1 MARRIAELDY
11 RVTGAETSAGRVRTL
26 SVALDQ
32 QNRHARAAVPAMM
45 AAQRGT
51 GSYGAVSAAAS
62 ASVMHLAGN
71 MGPLGAG
78 LGMVALRAPLAAR
91 GLISLS
97 VQTERLSVLSR
108 PLNMALLGGASAMAI
123 GSVAAVG
130 YAGAIVRGADAYTA
144 MTARLSI
151 FSDGTLQAA
160 QNQEALYQSAR
171 DARTSVEA
179 LNTLFVRVTP
189 AINDMG
195 RAQADALRVTEL
207 TSKALAIQGSTTQET
222 LASTIQFSQALAS
235 GVLRGDELR
244 SMLESSP
251 MLLRYIAQ
259 NLEIDGKIGVAF
271 GQLRLLGQEGKLSA
285 EAIVEALLRAGD
297 QIEGDFLN
305 APRTAQQAWQVLQ
318 DTVTRTVGQISTAT
332 GLQSAVFNFFD
343 GLSRRLDQFR
353 KDAVLNPGQF
363 DPAVRAAELL
373 GSALETAW
381 RIAGGVVEN
390 FDLIVAAGQAIIALK
405 AGEVL
410 ASGFGLAAV
419 KAREAYTAVQAFR
432 VNAVMI
438 AGSALDESGGAA
450 ALAARQTALVAEA
463 RALDL
468 KTQAEVKARMAT
480 AARTAADAASLRVTE
495 LKAIAGVNAAL
506 MAEAEAAA
514 STLNTQAERA
524 ETAAKT
530 ANTNASNAQAA
541 ATARATVAKEAEL
554 QVTRQV
560 TNAQVA
566 QAAVGRGL
574 SAVYALMGGHVG
586 VLTLALGGLIYVLWQ
601 AKRAYD
607 EKIAAMRE
615 AVDVSDELWALS
627 QALTTATWAEIPA
640 LRAKAAAHRDAAA
653 AAMEQA
659 QAERQL
665 LIDRRAELEYNL
677 ETDSTPGWL
686 GGRVPMLPQARGVM
700 EAEVRSLN
708 RRIGDVE
715 GVIARGEAGSFA
727 QREAT
732 FAGDTT
738 YRYRQTQRAVDENR
752 TGRDAAGR
760 EISAET
766 RAANARIIQ
775 ENRAWVA
782 TQLDSYDARLKRQ
795 EEAVRADPDNRALAN
810 GLTVLRRSWES
821 LASLSAAAN
830 PEDGARPP
838 ATGGGGSSKVSAE
851 ERAIATILER
861 LAEAAQVDALMGR
874 KAEGGTR
881 FSVRGG
887 TLFDGDAPFQARSED
902 EARAALAYLEQ
913 VEAITAANGRL
924 IAETGLSREAL
935 MAQADA
941 SLEAAL
947 ATSQASQAQERW
959 SDQQAEA
966 QGQSRAVAQAE
977 REVAEAR
984 RQGAVITDEAAEAY
998 INLARARDEAR
1009 KAEEALQKAQPIVQD
1024 VTRGVLSDMG
1034 RRPQTWRTDV
1044 GGMGF
1049 DVDAALKDWAA
1060 ASERIWAEVQQRILD
1075 EQAELVEQ
1083 GLKTREQAETDSAR
1097 LIAAARVAI
1106 EVENAEQIAEI
1117 WRLQRDEDERAWEDR
1132 LQQRLDQERELADSI
1147 TGSLDDLFMGSDPS
1161 DIGRRFANDLMSAI
1175 WEELVTNPLNL
1186 MIRNWLRS
1194 LSSGGGAGGFWGSLW
1209 SMFPGG
1215 GFGGG
1220 LGGLGGGL
1228 GSSLSAFRGLN
1239 ATPGFAGGG
1248 LPASAL
1254 MPGLIKGVGGP
1265 REDRMLARVSPWEFI
1280 STARVS
1286 RNHGR
1291 MLDALNRGMS
1301 LTEALRLDLPVFAGG
1316 GLPGGLAQMMAR
1328 DVMTGDID
1336 RGAGN
1341 PTYAPGAPMVVTR
1354 AERPLQLNVINQTS
1368 REVDARQVPTAEG
1381 LDVILTE
1388 AVRGEV
1394 GQMGRDGSLAKAV
1407 GQAPKPRRRG

>member
-207 TSKALAIQGSTTQET
+207 TSKALAIQGATTQET
-222 LASTIQFSQALAS
+222 LASTIQFSQGLAS

-259 NLEIDGKIGVAF
+259 NLEIDGKIGIAF
-271 GQLRLLGQEGKLSA
+271 GQLRQLGQEGKLSA

-297 QIEGDFLN
+297 EIEGDFLN

-390 FDLIVAAGQAIIALK
+390 FDLIVSAGQAIIALK

-468 KTQAEVKARMAT
+468 KTQAEVKARHAT
-480 AARTAADAASLRVTE
+480 AARTAADLASAEVTALKTRAGVTE
-495 LKAIAGVNAAL
+495 AAVTQ
-506 MAEAEAAA
+506 AEAAA
-514 STLNTQAERA
+514 STANTLAERA

-530 ANTNASNAQAA
+530 ANTAATNAQAA
-541 ATARATVAKEAEL
+541 ASGRAAIAQQAEL
-554 QVTRQV
+554 AVTRQV

-566 QAAVGRGL
+566 KAAAMRGL
-574 SAVYALMGGHVG
+574 SNLYALIGGHVG
-586 VLTLALGGLIYVLWQ
+586 VLTLALGALIYVIWQ
-601 AKRAYD
+601 SKRAYD
-607 EKIAAMRE
+607 EKIAAMHD
-615 AVDVSDELWALS
+615 AVTVSDELWAITK
-627 QALTTATWAEIPA
+627 ALTTATWAEIPA
-640 LRAKAAAHRDAAA
+640 LRAKAAAHREAAA
-653 AAMEQA
+653 AALEQYRADLTLA
-659 QAERQL
+659 QGRLAKAETSLENTTDPRS
-665 LIDRRAELEYNL
+665 RRYWEGEVTRLRREV
-677 ETDSTPGWL
+677 EDL
-686 GGRVPMLPQARGVM
+686 GGAIRA
-700 EAEVRSLN
+700 
-708 RRIGDVE
+708 
-715 GVIARGEAGSFA
+715 GEADVFSSSNA
-727 QREAT
+727 SLTEEAT
-732 FAGDTT
+732 ARDQAARDAAAQNRSG
-738 YRYRQTQRAVDENR
+738 RDE
-752 TGRDAAGR
+752 TGRELDAAGR
-760 EISAET
+760 AE
-766 RAANARIIQ
+766 NARIIRENTIWIEAALPVFERGLKAQ
-775 ENRAWVA
+775 EAYLAEDPENEARA
-782 TQLDSYDARLKRQ
+782 
-795 EEAVRADPDNRALAN
+795 NALRIMGDTWAA
-810 GLTVLRRSWES
+810 
-821 LASLSAAAN
+821 LASLSTAVM
-830 PEDGARPP
+830 PDDGARPP
-838 ATGGGGSSKVSAE
+838 AAGGGGSSKVSAE

-913 VEAITAANGRL
+913 VEAITAANGRM

-959 SDQQAEA
+959 SEQQATAAGE
-966 QGQSRAVAQAE
+966 SRAVAQAE

-984 RQGAVITDEAAEAY
+984 RQGAIVTEEAAERY
-998 INLARARDEAR
+998 IALARAKEAERLIDESR
-1009 KAEEALQKAQPIVQD
+1009 SRVDPIVQS
-1024 VTRGVLSDMG
+1024 VTRETLSDMG
-1034 RRPQTWRTDV
+1034 RRPQGWRSDT
-1044 GGMGF
+1044 GSMGF
-1049 DVDAALKDWAA
+1049 DVDAALEQWTAA
-1060 ASERIWAEVQQRILD
+1060 VEVIWAESVRRI
-1075 EQAELVEQ
+1075 EENWNKQVETGAVTRAQANIKVAEDMAT
-1083 GLKTREQAETDSAR
+1083 TR
-1097 LIAAARVAI
+1097 LAI

-1117 WRLQRDEDERAWEDR
+1117 WRIQRDEDEKAWEDR

-1161 DIGRRFANDLMSAI
+1161 DVGRRFANDLMSAI
-1175 WEELVTNPLNL
+1175 WEELVSNPLNL

-1194 LSSGGGAGGFWGSLW
+1194 LSSGGGAGGFWGSLG
-1209 SMFPGG
+1209 SIFSGG
-1215 GFGGG
+1215 GLGGG

-1239 ATPGFAGGG
+1239 AMPGFASGG

-1280 STARVS
+1280 SNARVS

-1316 GLPGGLAQMMAR
+1316 GVPGGLAQMMAR

-1407 GQAPKPRRRG
+1407 GQSPKPRRRG

>member
-1 MARRIAELDY
+1 MARRVAELDY
-11 RVTGAETSAGRVRTL
+11 RVTGAETSASRVRTL

-32 QNRHARAAVPAMM
+32 QNRHARAAVPAML

-51 GSYGAVSAAAS
+51 GSYSAVSAAAS
-62 ASVMHLAGN
+62 ASVMHLAGA

-97 VQTERLSVLSR
+97 VQTERLSILSR

-123 GSVAAVG
+123 GSVAAIG

-151 FSDGTLQAA
+151 FSEGSLQAA

-189 AINDMG
+189 AIDDMG

-207 TSKALAIQGSTTQET
+207 TSKALAIQGATTQET

-259 NLEIDGKIGVAF
+259 NLEIDGKVGVAF
-271 GQLRLLGQEGKLSA
+271 GQLRKLGMEGKLTA
-285 EAIVEALLRAGD
+285 EALVDALIKSGD
-297 QIEGDFLN
+297 AIERDFIN

-332 GLQSAVFNFFD
+332 GLQSGVFNFFD

-353 KDAVLNPGQF
+353 KDAILNPDQF

-373 GSALETAW
+373 GGALETAW
-381 RIAGGVVEN
+381 RLAGGVVEN
-390 FDLIVAAGQAIIALK
+390 FDLIVSAGQAIIALK

-410 ASGFGLAAV
+410 ASGFGLAAI
-419 KAREAYTAVQAFR
+419 KAREAYQAVQAFR

-438 AGSALDESGGAA
+438 AGSALDETGGAA
-450 ALAARQTALVAEA
+450 AMAARQTALVAEA

-480 AARTAADAASLRVTE
+480 AARAAADAASAEVTALKTRAGVTE
-495 LKAIAGVNAAL
+495 AAVTQ
-506 MAEAEAAA
+506 AEAAA
-514 STLNTQAERA
+514 SALNTQAERA
-524 ETAAKT
+524 ETAAKAATT
-530 ANTNASNAQAA
+530 AATNAQSAASARLAIAQ
-541 ATARATVAKEAEL
+541 EAEL
-554 QVTRQV
+554 AVTRQV

-566 QAAVGRGL
+566 KAAVMRGL
-574 SAVYALMGGHVG
+574 GSLYALLGGHVG
-586 VLTLALGGLIYVLWQ
+586 MLTLVLGGLIYAIWQ
-601 AKRAYD
+601 SKRAYD
-607 EKIAAMRE
+607 EKIRSMRE
-615 AVDVSDELWALS
+615 AVDVSDELWAIT

-659 QAERQL
+659 
-665 LIDRRAELEYNL
+665 RAEKELL
-677 ETDSTPGWL
+677 RD
-686 GGRVPMLPQARGVM
+686 RVAEIDGLIEAGMDRDGVLLN
-700 EAEVRSLN
+700 ERSRLT
-708 RRIGDVE
+708 RRIGDVDS
-715 GVIARGEAGSFA
+715 VIADGDRASFA
-727 QREAT
+727 EREYA
-732 FAGDTT
+732 FAADTT
-738 YRYRQTQRAVDENR
+738 YRYRQTQRAQDENR

-766 RAANARIIQ
+766 RSANARIIQ

-782 TQLDSYDARLKRQ
+782 TQLDSYDARLRRQ

-821 LASLSAAAN
+821 LASLSVAAN
-830 PEDGARPP
+830 PDDGPRP
-838 ATGGGGSSKVSAE
+838 ATTGGGGGTSKVSAE

-861 LAEAAQVDALMGR
+861 LADAAKVDALMGR
-874 KAEGGTR
+874 SPGGSRR
-881 FSVRGG
+881 FSVR
-887 TLFDGDAPFQARSED
+887 DGQLYDGETPFQARSED
-902 EARAALAYLEQ
+902 EARAAMAYLEQ
-913 VEAITAANGRL
+913 VEAITSANSRL
-924 IAETGLSREAL
+924 VAETGLSREAL

-959 SDQQAEA
+959 SDQQATAAGE
-966 QGQSRAVAQAE
+966 SRAVAQAE

-984 RQGAVITDEAAEAY
+984 RQGAVVTDEAAEAY

-1009 KAEEALQKAQPIVQD
+1009 RAEEALQQARPIVQD

-1034 RRPQTWRTDV
+1034 RRPQTWRNDTGDL
-1044 GGMGF
+1044 GF
-1049 DVDAALKDWAA
+1049 DLDAALKDWGA

-1075 EQAELVEQ
+1075 EQQELVEK
-1083 GLKTREQAETDSAR
+1083 GLKTREQAEADSAR

-1106 EVENAEQIAEI
+1106 EVENAEQVAEI
-1117 WRLQRDEDERAWEDR
+1117 WRIQRDEDAQAWEDR
-1132 LQQRLDQERELADSI
+1132 LQQRLDQERELSDNI
-1147 TGSLDDLFMGSDPS
+1147 TSSLRDLAFGADPS
-1161 DIGRRFANDLMSAI
+1161 DIGRRFAGDLMSAI

-1194 LSSGGGAGGFWGSLW
+1194 LGSGTGAGGFWGSLW
-1209 SMFPGG
+1209 SIFPGG

-1280 STARVS
+1280 SNARVS

-1328 DVMTGDID
+1328 DVLTGDID
-1336 RGAGN
+1336 RGTGN

>member
-432 VNAVMI
+432 VNARFI
-438 AGSALDESGGAA
+438 AASALDETGAGAA
-450 ALAARQTALVAEA
+450 MVARQAAITTEA

-468 KTQAEVKARMAT
+468 LAQAEIKATQAA
-480 AARTAADAASLRVTE
+480 AARTAANVAAVKVDQ
-495 LKAIAGVNAAL
+495 LKMQAGIAQTAITA
-506 MAEAEAAA
+506 AEAEA
-514 STLNTQAERA
+514 TVLNTHATNLEKH
-524 ETAAKT
+524 AKGL
-530 ANTNASNAQAA
+530 AKKASDAQAA
-541 ATARATVAKEAEL
+541 SSAQLTIAKRAEL
-554 QVTRQV
+554 AV
-560 TNAQVA
+560 TNQVSSSQVRNA
-566 QAAVGRGL
+566 AIMRGLGGLYAMMGGAVG
-574 SAVYALMGGHVG
+574 VV
-586 VLTLALGGLIYVLWQ
+586 TLALGGLIYALWREKQ
-601 AKRAYD
+601 AYE
-607 EKIAAMRE
+607 EKVAAARE
-615 AVDVSDELWALS
+615 AVDVSSDLLAIS
-627 QALTTATWAEIPA
+627 QAMVTATWAEVDAYRNKA
-640 LRAKAAAHRDAAA
+640 LELRDNAVAARELARAERDLAAARLARVEEERKSSRDREERAGLA
-653 AAMEQA
+653 A
-659 QAERQL
+659 QANMLRRDLRDNEETL
-665 LIDRRAELEYNL
+665 RRADN
-677 ETDSTPGWL
+677 S
-686 GGRVPMLPQARGVM
+686 VFANN
-700 EAEVRSLN
+700 EAAYTA
-708 RRIGDVE
+708 D
-715 GVIARGEAGSFA
+715 A
-727 QREAT
+727 
-732 FAGDTT
+732 T
-738 YRYRQTQRAVDENR
+738 YRYRQAQIAVDENR

-760 EISAET
+760 EISADQ
-766 RAANARIIQ
+766 RAANARMIA
-775 ENRAWVA
+775 ENRTWVA
-782 TQLDSYDARLKRQ
+782 GELDRYDTRLRRQ
-795 EEAVRADPDNRALAN
+795 EEAVRANPDDDGLGK
-810 GLTVLRRSWES
+810 GLTTLRHSWEA
-821 LASLSAAAN
+821 LASLSSLLMPAEAARVSA
-830 PEDGARPP
+830 PSTA
-838 ATGGGGSSKVSAE
+838 GSSKVSAE

-959 SDQQAEA
+959 SDQQATAAGE
-966 QGQSRAVAQAE
+966 SRAVAQAE

-984 RQGAVITDEAAEAY
+984 RQGAIVTDEAAERY
-998 INLARARDEAR
+998 IALARAKEAER
-1009 KAEEALQKAQPIVQD
+1009 RIEESRSRVQPILQE
-1024 VTRGVLSDMG
+1024 VTRDTLSDMG
-1034 RRPQTWRTDV
+1034 RRPQGWRTDT
-1044 GGMGF
+1044 GEMAF
-1049 DVDAALKDWAA
+1049 DVDASQRQWASA
-1060 ASERIWAEVQQRILD
+1060 VEVIWAEMVRRIEED
-1075 EQAELVEQ
+1075 WNRQVEA
-1083 GLKTREQAETDSAR
+1083 GTKTRAEANIGIAED
-1097 LIAAARVAI
+1097 IAAARVAI

-1194 LSSGGGAGGFWGSLW
+1194 LGSGGGAGGFWGSLW

-1220 LGGLGGGL
+1220 LGGL

-1254 MPGLIKGVGGP
+1254 MPGLIKGIGGP

-1280 STARVS
+1280 SNARVS
-1286 RNHGR
+1286 RTHGR
-1291 MLDALNRGMS
+1291 MLDALNRGLS

-1316 GLPGGLAQMMAR
+1316 GVPGGLAQMMAR

-1336 RGAGN
+1336 RGTGN
-1341 PTYAPGAPMVVTR
+1341 PTYAPGAPMVVTP
-1354 AERPLQLNVINQTS
+1354 ADRPLQLNVINQTS